1 MKRREP
7 VSQIMTHNALT
18 ISITQKLNEAKEIMD
33 ANGFRHLPVTI
44 GDNLV
49 GIISKTDLDKF
60 SLTDAYENQ
69 DAANKAML
77 ATFTVE
83 RIMTKSPKTVEQT
96 ATIKSVAETFLVNDF
111 HALPVVH
118 DGKLVGIVSSTDVIR
133 YLLEQF

>member
-1 MKRREP
+1 
-7 VSQIMTHNALT
+7 MTHNAIT
-18 ISITQKLNEAKEIMD
+18 ISITQKLNEEKEIMD
-33 ANGFRHLPVTI
+33 ANEFRHLPVTI

-49 GIISKTDLDKF
+49 GIISKTNLDKF

-96 ATIKSVAETFLVNDF
+96 ETIKSVAETFLGNDF
-111 HALPVVH
+111 HALPVVQ
-118 DGKLVGIVSSTDVIR
+118 DGKLVGIVSTTDIIR

>member
-1 MKRREP
+1 
-7 VSQIMTHNALT
+7 MTHNAIT

-33 ANGFRHLPVTI
+33 ANGFRYLPVTI

-49 GIISKTDLDKF
+49 GIVSKTDLDKF

-96 ATIKSVAETFLVNDF
+96 ETIKSVAKTFLGNEF
-111 HALPVVH
+111 HA
-118 DGKLVGIVSSTDVIR
+118 
-133 YLLEQF
+133 

>member
-7 VSQIMTHNALT
+7 VSQIMTHNAIT

-33 ANGFRHLPVTI
+33 ANGFRYLPVTI
-44 GDNLV
+44 VDNLV
-49 GIISKTDLDKF
+49 GIVSKTDLDKF

-96 ATIKSVAETFLVNDF
+96 ETIKSVAETFLGNDF
-111 HALPVVH
+111 HALPVVQ
-118 DGKLVGIVSSTDVIR
+118 DGKLVGIVSTTDIIR

>member
-1 MKRREP
+1 
-7 VSQIMTHNALT
+7 MTHNAIT

-33 ANGFRHLPVTI
+33 ANEFRHLPVTI

-49 GIISKTDLDKF
+49 GIVSKTDLDKF

-96 ATIKSVAETFLVNDF
+96 ETIKSVAETFLGNDF
-111 HALPVVH
+111 HALPVVQ
-118 DGKLVGIVSSTDVIR
+118 DGKLVGIVSTTDIIR